1 MPFDALGRTR
11 ATLKEAT
18 RSLPRGGQARSR
30 DAFPAR
36 EGRATAQTPDDVGRG
51 VVAPRGRRRRVWLF
65 VVGTGA

>member
-18 RSLPRGGQARSR
+18 RSLRFGGQARSSAR
-30 DAFPAR
+30 SRSERIGQPLNLLLAFWP
-36 EGRATAQTPDDVGRG
+36 
-51 VVAPRGRRRRVWLF
+51 F

>member
-18 RSLPRGGQARSR
+18 RFLRFGGQARSSAR
-30 DAFPAR
+30 SRPAR
-36 EGRATAQTPDDVGRG
+36 VGQPLNLLL
-51 VVAPRGRRRRVWLF
+51 AFWPF